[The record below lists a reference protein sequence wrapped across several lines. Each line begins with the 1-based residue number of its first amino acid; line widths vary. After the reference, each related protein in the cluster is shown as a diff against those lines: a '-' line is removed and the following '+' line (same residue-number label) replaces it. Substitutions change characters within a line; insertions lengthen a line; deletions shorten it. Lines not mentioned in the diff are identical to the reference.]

1 MRRHLYFYTYLD
13 RPYDQA
19 AVSFEGDPTA
29 WLPSPV
35 APVRD
40 GFVLDLDAGMAL
52 INGYD
57 RREAIVRIG
66 PASSAADQRSMLRGI
81 SWKANGNDE
90 RFPVFE
96 GDLELAALSA
106 DVCQLSIIGSYR
118 PPLSVVGA
126 IGDRVIG
133 HRIAEAVVR
142 NFVLAAAERLAVV
155 QVPAV

>member
-13 RPYDQA
+13 RPYDEA
-19 AVSFEGDPTA
+19 AVPFEGDPGA
-29 WLPSPV
+29 WLPSPL
-35 APVRD
+35 APVGD
-40 GFVLDLDAGMAL
+40 GFVLDLDAGTAV
-52 INGYD
+52 INGYN
-57 RREAIVRIG
+57 RREAVVRIH
-66 PASSAADQRSMLRGI
+66 PASSAADQRSTLRGI

-126 IGDRVIG
+126 LGDRMVG

-142 NFVLAAAERLAVV
+142 NFVLVTAERLAGA